1 MLRWFITVFTLHFFL
16 SVGVSAVGVAT
27 PLGSDQRA
35 TASQSLVAA
44 TDEAAFHH
52 AALASPT
59 ELPAQAPSDTLP
71 DRPGHALA
79 DDLHDLPDE
88 LTPPTAA
95 LRQPGESYS
104 PMQVDPPRSA
114 SHAPATPR
122 KPPRAS
128 LFA

>member
-35 TASQSLVAA
+35 TAAQSLTAA
-44 TDEAAFHH
+44 SDEVSFHQT
-52 AALASPT
+52 ALSSSAES
-59 ELPAQAPSDTLP
+59 PAQVPADTVP

-88 LTPPTAA
+88 LTPPMAV

-104 PMQVDPPRSA
+104 PMQVDPSRSA
-114 SHAPATPR
+114 SHAPPTPR